1 MSTRIKAFRY
11 VWNRH
16 EILVG
21 KYLKTKIRRSLTKH
35 FTETFPLIHLY
46 PFRTIIDSNR
56 HKSLLNRWLNS
67 HHPVHCLLLRIKFLC
82 PPRNGWAQEPIRFI
96 SPCVPPPFI
105 RNKDYVFDQLLRPW
119 THAARIRC
127 AVNSPKR
134 LSRIRD
140 LLRPR
145 S

>member
-82 PPRNGWAQEPIRFI
+82 PREMSPRTDTIYFTMCPTTVYAKQG
-96 SPCVPPPFI
+96 
-105 RNKDYVFDQLLRPW
+105 L
-119 THAARIRC
+119 RIRPVV
-127 AVNSPKR
+127 APVNTR
-134 LSRIRD
+134 R
-140 LLRPR
+140 
-145 S
+145 